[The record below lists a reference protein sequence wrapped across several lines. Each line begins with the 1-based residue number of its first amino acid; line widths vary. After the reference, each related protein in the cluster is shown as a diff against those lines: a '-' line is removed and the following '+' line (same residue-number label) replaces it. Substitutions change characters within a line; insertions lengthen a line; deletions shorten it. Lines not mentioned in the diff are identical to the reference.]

1 MNQIQSRWPSQ
12 VRTVALIC
20 WSLAVMM
27 TAALGWSAWQAYDNA
42 GESTRHVQ
50 ARMSQDLGVVSKPIG
65 PVARQ

>member
-1 MNQIQSRWPSQ
+1 
-12 VRTVALIC
+12 
-20 WSLAVMM
+20 MM

-42 GESTRHVQ
+42 GDSTRHVQ